1 MEKRKRML
9 LLVVALMVAVLWSSA
24 AWALRPMGPPM
35 AGLEQGQYS
44 VGFDFSYSKMNAEI
58 ESETV
63 DDIESLAY
71 LANLGYGISD
81 NCEAFIRLGL
91 AGIKD
96 IGDSDQDFEG
106 DNQFAYGFGIKG
118 TFAEDD
124 TLTWGGLFQ
133 MDWTKTEDSD
143 VEIDYYQIQIAA
155 GPTYQMEGMS
165 LFCGPFLHF
174 ADGEVDVS
182 AIDETY
188 DVEQE
193 SIFGGY
199 VGAQFDIAENAS
211 WNIEYQLTA
220 DAYAICTGIEWRF

>member
-9 LLVVALMVAVLWSSA
+9 LLVVALMVAGLWSSA

-44 VGFDFSYSKMNAEI
+44 VGFDFSYSKMDLDI
-58 ESETV
+58 DGGTV
-63 DDIESLAY
+63 GDIESSAY
-71 LANLGYGISD
+71 LANLGYGIAD
-81 NCEAFIRLGL
+81 NWDAFIRLGL
-91 AGIKD
+91 AGITD
-96 IGDSDQDFEG
+96 IGESGVDFEG

-118 TFAEDD
+118 TFAENDA
-124 TLTWGGLFQ
+124 LTWGGLFQ
-133 MDWTKTEDSD
+133 MDWTKSEDGI
-143 VEIDYYQIQIAA
+143 VEIDSYEIQIAA

-174 ADGEVDVS
+174 VGGDVS
-182 AIDETY
+182 NTPDGTLDI
-188 DVEQE
+188 EQE

-211 WNIEYQLTA
+211 WNIEYQLTG

>member
-44 VGFDFSYSKMNAEI
+44 VGFDFSYGKMNIEADGGTIEDAE
-58 ESETV
+58 S
-63 DDIESLAY
+63 SAY

-81 NCEAFIRLGL
+81 NCEAFIRLGF
-91 AGIKD
+91 AGFDVDDPDK
-96 IGDSDQDFEG
+96 DFEG
-106 DNQFAYGFGIKG
+106 DNQFAYGFGTKV
-118 TFAEDD
+118 TFAENDA
-124 TLTWGGLFQ
+124 LTWGGLFQ
-133 MDWTKTEDSD
+133 MDWTKSEDGD
-143 VEIDYYQIQIAA
+143 VEIDVYEIQIAA

-174 ADGEVDVS
+174 VGGDVTGTPDGDF
-182 AIDETY
+182 DL
-188 DVEQE
+188 EQE
-193 SIFGGY
+193 SLFGGY

-211 WNIEYQLTA
+211 WNIEYQTTGD

>member
-1 MEKRKRML
+1 MEKRML

-44 VGFDFSYSKMNAEI
+44 VGFDFSYSKMNLEADGGTAED
-58 ESETV
+58 V
-63 DDIESLAY
+63 ESLAY
-71 LANLGYGISD
+71 LANLGYGIAD
-81 NCEAFIRLGL
+81 NYEAFIRLGL
-91 AGIKD
+91 AGITVEDPDK
-96 IGDSDQDFEG
+96 DFEG

-124 TLTWGGLFQ
+124 ALTWGGLFQ
-133 MDWTKTEDSD
+133 MDWTKSEDGD
-143 VEIDYYQIQIAA
+143 VEIDSYGIQIAA

-165 LFCGPFLHF
+165 LYGGPFLHF
-174 ADGEVDVS
+174 VGGDVS
-182 AIDETY
+182 GTPDGTL
-188 DVEQE
+188 DLEQE

-211 WNIEYQLTA
+211 WNIEYQTTGD
-220 DAYAICTGIEWRF
+220 DAYAICTGIVWRF